1 MGSLVCP
8 SLNRLWGGSTSC
20 ACRTAHYLL
29 GLLHS
34 SRAIENPF
42 GTLLLLLLL
51 PFTNERTTF
60 RLDFQ
65 IELFSSSTLNTVV
78 CVLLLLRL
86 LSSSSSSSSPNLSLS
101 KCVAALVIQSPHENL
116 GNFMAL
122 TIPKKSL
129 VSPETNKNGPEKLND
144 VGGRRRS

>member
-1 MGSLVCP
+1 MDFGE
-8 SLNRLWGGSTSC
+8 GGSTSC

-34 SRAIENPF
+34 SSRAIENPF
-42 GTLLLLLLL
+42 GTLLFLLLL
-51 PFTNERTTF
+51 PFTNERTTL

-65 IELFSSSTLNTVV
+65 IELFSSSTLKTVV

-86 LSSSSSSSSPNLSLS
+86 LSSSSSSPNLSLS

-129 VSPETNKNGPEKLND
+129 VSPGTMQQKRPRKN
-144 VGGRRRS
+144 